1 MTESMEGEAK
11 LRRPLPVLQTAAA
24 VAAANDLY
32 LIWRTT
38 VQSLELLPPM
48 IYLSVLGFGDV
59 LYNVFCM
66 EVSLRGR
73 FNCFYR
79 GW

>member
-66 EVSLRGR
+66 EVLLRGK
-73 FNCFYR
+73 FNCFYH
-79 GW
+79 G